1 MLATVSLLLA
11 SAEAFSPAAR
21 SDSRMPQSSMQGN
34 FSPQTPVHILKP
46 LSIPFDIDGKSAVLN
61 LDVGEDAH
69 VAAASFLSDFGYAEN
84 DELLAAVEQAIALRA
99 ALQSEGSTQEA
110 LQ

>member
-21 SDSRMPQSSMQGN
+21 SDSRMPQSSMQGV
-34 FSPQTPVHILKP
+34 SSQTPVHILKP

>member
-21 SDSRMPQSSMQGN
+21 SDSRMPQSSMQGA
-34 FSPQTPVHILKP
+34 SPQTPVHILKP